1 MSERLPLHYFTEP
14 IHADMRY
21 EEPDALSIHW
31 LARYAIKSRDN
42 PELLEKITEELAQV
56 LSERLFDD
64 ALFDLWVSHA
74 PGCAFEKGGYRFL
87 GMVLAAFET
96 IKLSMNVPMR
106 RTKNLIERIELA
118 FMFRDAAAPLLTIR
132 IFVHASAMDCFVG
145 LKSSSQ

>member
-74 PGCAFEKGGYRFL
+74 PGCAFEKGG
-87 GMVLAAFET
+87 
-96 IKLSMNVPMR
+96 LS
-106 RTKNLIERIELA
+106 IS
-118 FMFRDAAAPLLTIR
+118 RDGTCCIR
-132 IFVHASAMDCFVG
+132 DNKALNECSHEAYQKFD
-145 LKSSSQ
+145 